1 MIVKYETFSKV
12 ISVVKTEERS
22 YNDPIKGFYAQ
33 SMASHTRFIMQLLS
47 LTSPNQKMLCHSEVI
62 RKQNYSRE
70 LILTLFLKKE
80 VDHSP
85 LRIFGP
91 LIYYAYLYIG
101 PNDSLE

>member
-62 RKQNYSRE
+62 RKQNYSGE
-70 LILTLFLKKE
+70 LILTLF
-80 VDHSP
+80 
-85 LRIFGP
+85 
-91 LIYYAYLYIG
+91 
-101 PNDSLE
+101 